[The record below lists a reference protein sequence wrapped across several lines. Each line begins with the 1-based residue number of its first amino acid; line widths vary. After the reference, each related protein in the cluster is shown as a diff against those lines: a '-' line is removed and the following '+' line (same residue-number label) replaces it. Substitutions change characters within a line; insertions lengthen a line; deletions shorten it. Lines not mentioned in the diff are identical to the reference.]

1 MTTKIDLSKLKTKR
15 LDATSLNWIIK
26 FAQALE
32 DHNGT
37 SLEVRSD
44 ILLQQLV
51 NQAKRNHTAELQEIY
66 QALKSSLRAQVK
78 CERASFERLID
89 DSAKVISSQ
98 TSTHL

>member
-1 MTTKIDLSKLKTKR
+1 MTTKIDISKLKIKQ

-37 SLEVRSD
+37 VLELRSD
-44 ILLQQLV
+44 NLLQQLV
-51 NQAKRNHTAELQEIY
+51 NQAKQNHTTELQEIY

-78 CERASFERLID
+78 RERASFERLID
-89 DSAKVISSQ
+89 DSAKATSSQ
-98 TSTHL
+98 TTTHL